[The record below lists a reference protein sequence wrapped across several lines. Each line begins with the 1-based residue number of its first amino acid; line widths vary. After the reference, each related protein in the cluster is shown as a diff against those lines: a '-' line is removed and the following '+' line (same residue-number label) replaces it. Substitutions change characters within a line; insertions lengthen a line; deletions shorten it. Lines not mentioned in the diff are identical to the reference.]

1 MTGKKK
7 TDQKLFKK
15 KELMESKRFEGYRD
29 LLKALLEEAGEYSIQ
44 ETEDILNRFLKGEV
58 KTWH

>member
-15 KELMESKRFEGYRD
+15 KELMESKRFEGHRD
-29 LLKALLEEAGEYSIQ
+29 LLKALLEESGEYSIQ
-44 ETEDILNRFLKGEV
+44 DTENILNRFLKGEV